1 MLDYKIIGGQV
12 FDGTGADPTRADVGI
27 ALDRIAA
34 VGDLSRAE
42 AAVTLDVA
50 GRYVAP
56 GFIDVHS
63 HSDAYLLIEPSAPSK
78 LYQGV
83 TTEIVGNCGASAAPL
98 ADAAWLP
105 SDWRDQTYPG
115 EWRSV
120 ADYRRLLEQ
129 ARPAPNVM
137 LLIGHGKLRAW
148 VMGYQARPAT
158 ADERRAMTRLLEQS
172 MDEGGRGFS
181 TGLIYPPGLFAA
193 PEELTDLARVAA
205 RRDGIYTTHM
215 RSEGPQLLEA
225 IEETLAIA
233 RQTGVRLEISHL
245 KTSGRNN
252 WGKAEAAL
260 DLIRRARAAGVDVAA
275 DRYPYTAGNTDLDV
289 ILPDWAQEGGRDA
302 VLRRLRDHDEHA
314 RLWQEMTASRPADD
328 WQGVVIGSTAEMAFR
343 GRSLPEVAQAL
354 GVDPVE
360 AALRLMEGD
369 ELKTSAFFFG
379 MSEDNMW
386 KILAEPYV
394 MLGSDASLRS
404 LQGPLSQDFPHP
416 RAYGAFP
423 KFLRAALDGEAPRG
437 PAVAGRGSLLRRS
450 NASGCEGWIFAEP
463 CEARNAIL
471 SCHSSA
477 GATEDHPCDKPQDF
491 LAKKGKTIAL
501 PEAIRKMTSL
511 PADHFRL
518 AGRGRVAVGNYADLV
533 IFDPNTVA
541 DRATYAVPHALAHG
555 IEGVIVNGV
564 PTLDRNGLTG
574 RRAGRIL

>member
-12 FDGTGADPTRADVGI
+12 LDGTGADPVRADVGI
-27 ALDRIAA
+27 AGERIAA
-34 VGDLSRAE
+34 IGDLMLAE
-42 AAVTLDVA
+42 SAAVIDAA
-50 GRYVAP
+50 GKYVAP
-56 GFIDVHS
+56 GFIDAHS

-78 LYQGV
+78 LFQGV

-105 SDWRDQTYPG
+105 SDWRDQAYPG
-115 EWRSV
+115 AWRSV
-120 ADYRRLLEQ
+120 AEYRCLLEQ

-158 ADERRAMTRLLEQS
+158 ADECRAMARLLEQGL
-172 MDEGGRGFS
+172 DEGGRGFS

-193 PEELTDLARVAA
+193 PGEIADLARVAA

-215 RSEGPQLLEA
+215 RSEGTHLLEA

-233 RQTGVRLEISHL
+233 RQTSVRLEISHL

-252 WGKAEAAL
+252 WSKAEAAL
-260 DLIRRARAAGVDVAA
+260 NLIRGARAAGLDVAA
-275 DRYPYTAGNTDLDV
+275 DRYPYTAGGTDLDV

-302 VLRRLRDHDEHA
+302 VLRCLRDPEEHK

-328 WQGVVIGSTAEMAFR
+328 WRGIVIGSTAEVSFR

-360 AALRLMEGD
+360 AALRLIESD

-379 MSEDNMW
+379 MSEENMW
-386 KILAEPYV
+386 KILAEPFV
-394 MLGSDASLRS
+394 MIGSDASLRS
-404 LQGPLSQDFPHP
+404 LQGPLSRDFPHP

-423 KFLRAALDGEAPRG
+423 RFLRAALD
-437 PAVAGRGSLLRRS
+437 
-450 NASGCEGWIFAEP
+450 
-463 CEARNAIL
+463 
-471 SCHSSA
+471 
-477 GATEDHPCDKPQDF
+477 
-491 LAKKGKTIAL
+491 GKTIAL

-518 AGRGRVAVGNYADLV
+518 KGRGRVVAGDYADLV
-533 IFDPNTVA
+533 VFDPNTVT
-541 DRATYAVPHALAHG
+541 DVATFGEPHALAKG
-555 IEGVIVNGV
+555 IECVMVNGV
-564 PTLDRNGLTG
+564 PTLDQNGLTG
-574 RRAGRIL
+574 QRAGRIL

>member
-1 MLDYKIIGGQV
+1 MLDYKIVGGQIL
-12 FDGTGADPTRADVGI
+12 DGTGADPARADIGI
-27 ALDRIAA
+27 AGDRIAD

-42 AAVTLDVA
+42 AAVVLNAA

-78 LYQGV
+78 LYQGI

-98 ADAAWLP
+98 GEAAWLP
-105 SDWRDQTYPG
+105 SDWRDQVYPG
-115 EWRSV
+115 AWRSV

-148 VMGYQARPAT
+148 VMGYQARTAT
-158 ADERRAMTRLLEQS
+158 ADERRAMARLLEQS
-172 MDEGGRGFS
+172 LDEGGRGFS

-193 PEELTDLARVAA
+193 PEEIADLACVVA
-205 RRDGIYTTHM
+205 RCDCVYTTHM
-215 RSEGPQLLEA
+215 RSEGANLLEA

-252 WGKAEAAL
+252 WSKVEAAL
-260 DLIRRARAAGVDVAA
+260 ELIRRARAAGIEVAA

-302 VLRRLRDHDEHA
+302 VLRRLRDPAERA
-314 RLWQEMTASRPADD
+314 RLRQEMKAVRPADD
-328 WQGVVIGSTAEMAFR
+328 WQGVMIGSTAEVSFR
-343 GRSLPEVAQAL
+343 GRSLPEVAQVL

-360 AALRLMEGD
+360 AALRLMESD

-386 KILAEPYV
+386 KILAEPFV
-394 MLGSDASLRS
+394 MLGSDASLRA
-404 LQGPLSQDFPHP
+404 LKGPLSRDFPHP

-423 KFLRAALDGEAPRG
+423 RFLRAALDG
-437 PAVAGRGSLLRRS
+437 
-450 NASGCEGWIFAEP
+450 
-463 CEARNAIL
+463 
-471 SCHSSA
+471 
-477 GATEDHPCDKPQDF
+477 
-491 LAKKGKTIAL
+491 KTVAL

-518 AGRGRVAVGNYADLV
+518 KGRGRVVGGNYADLV
-533 IFDPNTVA
+533 VFDPNTVA
-541 DRATYAVPHALAHG
+541 DCATYAVPHALAKG
-555 IEGVIVNGV
+555 IECVMVNGV
-564 PTLDRNGLTG
+564 PTLDQNGLTG
-574 RRAGRIL
+574 KRAGRIL